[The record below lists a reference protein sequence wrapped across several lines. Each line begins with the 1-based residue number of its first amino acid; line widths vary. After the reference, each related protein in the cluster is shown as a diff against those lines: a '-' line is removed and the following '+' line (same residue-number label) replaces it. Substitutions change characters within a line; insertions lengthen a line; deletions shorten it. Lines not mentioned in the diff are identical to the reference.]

1 MMRTIHPLYLLAFMA
16 LLLVTLI
23 WQNAKI
29 ESEISYDLSERAS
42 ARTMAKRIV
51 DLKKVMKT
59 ANRSQIDRFLEGSLF
74 AGSELTHRVK
84 AERYIINAKNMN
96 ARQIQA
102 FLNRILNMSVK
113 VMQLKVE
120 SKDDKHVSLYM
131 EISL

>member
-1 MMRTIHPLYLLAFMA
+1 MG

-23 WQNAKI
+23 WQNARI
-29 ESEISYDLSERAS
+29 ENEIAYDLSERAS

-59 ANRSQIDRFLEGSLF
+59 ANKSQIDRFLEGSLF
-74 AGSELTHRVK
+74 AGAELTHRVK